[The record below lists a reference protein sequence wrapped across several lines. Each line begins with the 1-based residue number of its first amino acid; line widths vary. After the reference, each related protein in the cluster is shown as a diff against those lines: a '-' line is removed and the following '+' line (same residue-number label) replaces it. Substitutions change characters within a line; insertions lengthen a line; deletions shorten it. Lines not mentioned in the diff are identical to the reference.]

1 MELCIECGASNEF
14 SKAMKKRKK
23 RGDRR
28 CVSCSMRDA
37 VPENMLARRVARR
50 MQSTKARDYLPG
62 HQGRI
67 FEVFFC
73 ESQDWLLSASEDG
86 IAAVWDIASNSSIA
100 RLEHDVNNEVLRCD
114 WGPDGRLAF
123 TGGADGKAKVW
134 RLSSSSS
141 SVSPLQSSCVGTIVH
156 DVVAGDGDTQL
167 YACHYLPSQSGLLT
181 GGDHVVKLWDV
192 EVAGQSGSGSRGL
205 KWQAS
210 LSQGGSYNLGGVAKN
225 PDQQ

>member
-1 MELCIECGASNEF
+1 
-14 SKAMKKRKK
+14 
-23 RGDRR
+23 
-28 CVSCSMRDA
+28 MRDA
-37 VPENMLARRVARR
+37 VPENKLARRVTHR

-62 HQGRI
+62 HQGRV
-67 FEVFFC
+67 FEVSFC

-86 IAAVWDIASNSSIA
+86 TAAVWDIASNSSIA

-114 WGPDGRLAF
+114 WGPDGRMAF
-123 TGGADGKAKVW
+123 TGGADGTAKVW

-141 SVSPLQSSCVGTIVH
+141 SESPLQSSCVATIVH
-156 DVVAGDGDTQL
+156 DAEAAVGDTQL

-192 EVAGQSGSGSRGL
+192 EVAGQSGSGNRGL